1 MEIDKKRLKKLFP
14 HLAEEMDQ
22 GQEAISID
30 SYGRD
35 AVESNRDATGRFTGY
50 EPTVIDFIRR
60 CDREEQAKEIIDFM
74 EKRSEISR
82 DYAESLREK
91 IRKEGLRSLG
101 QKKKPGFYEE
111 DGSRP

>member
-1 MEIDKKRLKKLFP
+1 MEIDKKRLKNLFP

-35 AVESNRDATGRFTGY
+35 AVEANDDGTRRFTGY

-60 CDREEQAKEIIDFM
+60 CDGEEQAKEIIDFM
-74 EKRSEISR
+74 EKRNEISR
-82 DYAESLREK
+82 EYAESLREK

-101 QKKKPGFYEE
+101 QKKKPGFYEQ
-111 DGSRP
+111 DSSRP